1 MFDFAVIA
9 KCDGSKQAFV
19 GANYDALNGKTVV
32 LLLFGGDKST
42 QKKDILRQKLIGR
55 AERRWKND

>member
-9 KCDGSKQAFV
+9 KCGESKQAFV
-19 GANYDALNGKTVV
+19 VANYGALNGKTVV

-42 QKKDILRQKLIGR
+42 QKSILRQKLIWR